1 MSDQQPAS
9 VTWAQR
15 ALAAVVAL
23 GLLTTVLI
31 VLLRDELI
39 RSWAE
44 GRRDL
49 RRVLNTQGL
58 DGVKNGDVH
67 VPAFVPV
74 AVVLFVVVALL
85 IWVLAMFL
93 RSGYNWAR
101 ISLTLTLVFLA
112 IGTIGALRTGAP
124 SVFMVLSV
132 VSFPLEGAA
141 IYFLWHKDTS
151 AYLRGTWVPAAGPAG
166 DGEPVEA

>member
-9 VTWAQR
+9 LTWASR
-15 ALAAVVAL
+15 ALTAVVAL
-23 GLLTTVLI
+23 GLLTTVLM
-31 VLLRDELI
+31 VVLRDELI

-58 DGVKNGDVH
+58 DGVKNGEVH

-85 IWVLAMFL
+85 IWVLAAFL

-112 IGTIGALRTGAP
+112 VGTIGGLRTGAP
-124 SVFMVLSV
+124 AVFAVLSV
-132 VSFPLEGAA
+132 ASFPLEAVA

-151 AYLRGTWVPAAGPAG
+151 AYLRGTWVPAPHE
-166 DGEPVEA
+166 EPLEA

>member
-9 VTWAQR
+9 LVWAQR
-15 ALAAVVAL
+15 ALWAIVAL
-23 GLLTTVLI
+23 GLVTTVLM
-31 VLLRDELI
+31 VVLRDELI
-39 RSWAE
+39 RTWAE

-58 DGVKNGDVH
+58 DGVKNGEVH

-74 AVVLFVVVALL
+74 AVVMFVVMALL
-85 IWVLAMFL
+85 IWVLVMFV
-93 RSGYNWAR
+93 RSGYGWAR
-101 ISLTLTLVFLA
+101 MSLTFTLVFLA

-124 SVFMVLSV
+124 AVFMVLSV
-132 VSFPLEGAA
+132 ASFPLEAVA

-151 AYLRGTWVPAAGPAG
+151 AYLRGTWAPAA
-166 DGEPVEA
+166 DEEPVEAS